1 VITRHGT
8 PYAELG
14 PPGRADVGLSATVAA

>member
-14 PPGRADVGLSATVAA
+14 PPDRADVGLSATVAA